1 MSTDNGTQ
9 NTEPEANISTEG
21 EMLAAS
27 APVAVPIP
35 MQASGAPVAADDRGG
50 RRSFSK
56 NPRRQSRTRT
66 ERPKQE
72 YDQRIIGIRRVTRV
86 VAGGRRFS
94 FSVTVVAG
102 NHKGAVGVGTGKAG
116 DTALAVEKAYRSAV
130 KHKIQVPVTET
141 NSIAHDVEAKYS
153 SGCVLLYPA
162 PGRGVVAGGA
172 VRDVLQLAGI
182 NDVGG
187 KILSPSKNKLNN
199 AQAAIKALAKLQPAR
214 VKKQKQTN
222 S

>member
-9 NTEPEANISTEG
+9 NMEPETNISTEG

-27 APVAVPIP
+27 APVASTTPTS
-35 MQASGAPVAADDRGG
+35 ADGGDDRG
-50 RRSFSK
+50 RRGFSK

-130 KHKIQVPVTET
+130 KHKIQVPVTDT

-153 SGCVLLYPA
+153 SGYVLLYPA

-187 KILSPSKNKLNN
+187 KILSPSKNFGCLGS
-199 AQAAIKALAKLQPAR
+199 ASHSP
-214 VKKQKQTN
+214 
-222 S
+222 